1 MIYFRW
7 YADSGS
13 VAVECWLEDL
23 NTTVDGLAKGTLVVI
38 LLCCLEEKDCLGKVG
53 DFVVWRNGFGKIQ
66 LQDHRI

>member
-23 NTTVDGLAKGTLVVI
+23 NTTVDGLAKGTLSVI
-38 LLCCLEEKDCLGKVG
+38 LVGLKEKDGLGNVG
-53 DFVVWRNGFGKIQ
+53 DFGVWRNGFGKIQ